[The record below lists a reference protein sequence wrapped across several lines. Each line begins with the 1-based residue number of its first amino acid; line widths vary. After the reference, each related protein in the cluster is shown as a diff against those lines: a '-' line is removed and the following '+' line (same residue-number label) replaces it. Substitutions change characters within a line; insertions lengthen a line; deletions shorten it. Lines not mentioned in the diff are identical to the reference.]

1 MAQDASTAGRYSIRA
16 VDRVCDV
23 LDLVRASAAGVSLP
37 EVTVATGMP
46 KSSAFRYLTV
56 LEQRGYIE
64 RDLETSLY
72 RLGFAFQAPD
82 TLAAERLKRFAE
94 PKLARLRERFG
105 LTANLGLLDGGQV
118 VHALVLESPQQMRL
132 AARIG
137 ERSLIHSTALGK
149 AMVADMGEEAVRSM
163 LTMHGMPRYTEMTIV
178 DPDDYFTALAEV
190 RSNGFA
196 LDDSE
201 NQIGGRC
208 VAVAVPGAPIPA
220 GVSVSAPDPQLP
232 MHAVPE
238 VVAELTRIARE
249 LAREFAEPA

>member
-1 MAQDASTAGRYSIRA
+1 VTQDASTAGRYSIRA

-37 EVTVATGMP
+37 EVTVTTGMP

-149 AMVADMGEEAVRSM
+149 AMVADLGEEAVRSM
-163 LTMHGMPRYTEMTIV
+163 LTMHGMPRYTEKTIV
-178 DPDDYFTALAEV
+178 DPDDYFAALAEV

-208 VAVAVPGAPIPA
+208 AAVAVPGAPIPA

-249 LAREFAEPA
+249 LARELAEPV